1 VKASLGLPTHRLDRG
16 DEFVGGDA
24 IAQMAGA
31 AEAAG
36 FDAVFVTEHP
46 FPGDVW
52 LAHGGHHAL
61 DPLVAL
67 SFAAAATTRLRLQT
81 NLYIAAY
88 RNPFLSA
95 KAIATL
101 DVLSGGRV
109 ILGVGAGYLEPE
121 FAALGVEFE
130 ERNALTDEA
139 LQAMKAAWTGESV
152 AHDGLHF
159 RAPGNTM
166 LPRPAQRP
174 HPPLWI
180 GGNSRR
186 AIRRAVEQ
194 ADGWVPMPNPARSA
208 ARRRTPALE
217 SLDDLRAG
225 IAYAREHGEAV
236 GREAPLDIQF
246 MPLGIDMFSVG
257 RLDDHGAADGVVEG
271 VAELAEAGV
280 TWLAAGVPG
289 ETRTEFLDNVVRYGE
304 EVLARVRSIEGAT
317 WR

>member
-1 VKASLGLPTHRLDRG
+1 VKASLGLPTHRLERG
-16 DEFVGGDA
+16 DEFA
-24 IAQMAGA
+24 SGA
-31 AEAAG
+31 AVAGMAAAAEVAG

-46 FPGDVW
+46 FPGDAW

-67 SFAAAATTRLRLQT
+67 AFAAAATTRLRLQT

-95 KAIATL
+95 KAVATL

-121 FAALGVEFE
+121 FAALGVDFE
-130 ERNALTDEA
+130 ERNELTDEA
-139 LQAMKAAWTGESV
+139 LDAMKAAWSGESV
-152 AHDGLHF
+152 TLDGRHF
-159 RAPGNTM
+159 TVTGNTM

-174 HPPLWI
+174 HPPLWV

-186 AIRRAVEQ
+186 AIRRAVEH

-208 ARRRTPALE
+208 SRRHTPALE
-217 SLDDLRAG
+217 TLDDLRAG
-225 IAYAREHGEAV
+225 IAYAREHSEAV
-236 GREAPLDIQF
+236 GRETPLDVVF
-246 MPLGIDMFSVG
+246 MPLGVDMFNAGRTDADRVIESVT
-257 RLDDHGAADGVVEG
+257 
-271 VAELAEAGV
+271 ELAAAGV
-280 TWLAAGVPG
+280 TWLAVGVPG
-289 ETRTEFLDNVVRYGE
+289 DTRVELVDNLVRYGD
-304 EVLARVRSIEGAT
+304 EVLTRVRSIEGAT

>member
-1 VKASLGLPTHRLDRG
+1 VRASLGLPTHRVDRG
-16 DEFVGGDA
+16 GEFTAGDA
-24 IAQMAGA
+24 IAEMAEA

-36 FDAVFVTEHP
+36 FDAVFVTDHP
-46 FPGDVW
+46 FPGDAW

-95 KAIATL
+95 KAVATL

-121 FAALGVEFE
+121 FAALGVDFE
-130 ERNALTDEA
+130 ERNELTDEA
-139 LQAMKAAWTGESV
+139 LHAMKAAWSGESV
-152 AHDGLHF
+152 ALEGRHF
-159 RAPGNTM
+159 TTTGNTM
-166 LPRPAQRP
+166 LPRPVQSP
-174 HPPLWI
+174 HPPLWV

-186 AIRRAVEQ
+186 AVRRAVEH

-208 ARRRTPALE
+208 SRRRTPALE
-217 SLDDLRAG
+217 SLDDLRAL
-225 IAYAREHGEAV
+225 IAYAREHGDAV
-236 GREAPLDIQF
+236 GREAQLDVVF
-246 MPLGIDMFSVG
+246 MPLGADMFRSG
-257 RLDDHGAADGVVEG
+257 RPDADRVVES
-271 VAELAEAGV
+271 VAELAAAGV

-289 ETRTEFLDNVVRYGE
+289 ETRTEFMDNVARYGD

>member
-16 DEFVGGDA
+16 DEFAAGDA
-24 IAQMAGA
+24 IAHMAEA

-46 FPGDVW
+46 FPGDEW

-95 KAIATL
+95 KAVATL

-109 ILGVGAGYLEPE
+109 ILGVGAGYLESE
-121 FAALGVEFE
+121 FAALGVDFE
-130 ERNALTDEA
+130 ERNTLTDEA
-139 LQAMKAAWTGESV
+139 LDAMKAAWSGESV
-152 AHDGLHF
+152 TLDGRHF
-159 RAPGNTM
+159 TAAGNTM

-174 HPPLWI
+174 RPPLWV

-208 ARRRTPALE
+208 SRRHTPALE
-217 SLDDLRAG
+217 SLDDLRVR
-225 IAYAREHGEAV
+225 IAYACDHSEVV
-236 GREAPLDIQF
+236 GREAPLDVVF
-246 MPLGIDMFSVG
+246 MPLGVDMFSTG
-257 RLDDHGAADGVVEG
+257 RPDADRVVES
-271 VAELAEAGV
+271 VAELAAAGV
-280 TWLAAGVPG
+280 TWLAVGVPG
-289 ETRTEFLDNVVRYGE
+289 ETRVEFVDNVVRYGD
-304 EVLARVRSIEGAT
+304 EVLTRVRSIEGAT

>member
-1 VKASLGLPTHRLDRG
+1 MRASLGLPTHRVDRG
-16 DEFVGGDA
+16 REFTAGDA
-24 IAQMAGA
+24 IAEMAEA

-36 FDAVFVTEHP
+36 FDAVFVTDHP
-46 FPGDVW
+46 FPGDAW

-95 KAIATL
+95 KAVATL

-121 FAALGVEFE
+121 FAALGVDFE
-130 ERNALTDEA
+130 ERNELTDEA
-139 LQAMKAAWTGESV
+139 LHAMKAAWSGESV
-152 AHDGLHF
+152 ALDGRHF
-159 RAPGNTM
+159 TATGNTM
-166 LPRPAQRP
+166 LPRPVQSP
-174 HPPLWI
+174 HPPLWV

-186 AIRRAVEQ
+186 AVRRAVEH

-208 ARRRTPALE
+208 SRRRTPALE
-217 SLDDLRAG
+217 SLDDLRAL
-225 IAYAREHGEAV
+225 IAYAREHGDAV
-236 GREAPLDIQF
+236 GREAQLDVVF
-246 MPLGIDMFSVG
+246 MPLGADMFRSG
-257 RLDDHGAADGVVEG
+257 RPDADRVVES
-271 VAELAEAGV
+271 VAELAAAGV

-289 ETRTEFLDNVVRYGE
+289 ETRTEFMDNVARYGD

>member
-1 VKASLGLPTHRLDRG
+1 
-16 DEFVGGDA
+16 
-24 IAQMAGA
+24 
-31 AEAAG
+31 
-36 FDAVFVTEHP
+36 
-46 FPGDVW
+46 
-52 LAHGGHHAL
+52 
-61 DPLVAL
+61 
-67 SFAAAATTRLRLQT
+67 LRLQT

-95 KAIATL
+95 KAVATL

-121 FAALGVEFE
+121 FAALGVDFE

-139 LQAMKAAWTGESV
+139 LHAMKAAWAGESV
-152 AHDGLHF
+152 ALDGVHF
-159 RAPGNTM
+159 KVTGNTM

-174 HPPLWI
+174 HPPLWV

-186 AIRRAVEQ
+186 AVRRAVEQ

-208 ARRRTPALE
+208 SRRRTPALE

-225 IAYAREHGEAV
+225 IAYARDHGEAV

-246 MPLGIDMFSVG
+246 MPLGVDMFSAG
-257 RLDDHGAADGVVEG
+257 GLDDHRAVERMVES
-271 VAELAEAGV
+271 VAELAAAGV

-289 ETRTEFLDNVVRYGE
+289 ETRAEFVDNVACYGE
-304 EVLARVRSIEGAT
+304 EILRSPDFPGTPIGT
-317 WR
+317 PGPP

>member
-1 VKASLGLPTHRLDRG
+1 MKASLGLPTHRLDCG

-24 IAQMAGA
+24 IAHMAAA

-46 FPGDVW
+46 FPGDAW

-88 RNPFLSA
+88 RKPFLSA
-95 KAIATL
+95 KAVATL
-101 DVLSGGRV
+101 DALSGGRV

-121 FAALGVEFE
+121 FAALGVDFE

-139 LQAMKAAWTGESV
+139 LRAMKAAWSGESV
-152 AHDGLHF
+152 VLEGGHF
-159 RAPGNTM
+159 TATGNTM
-166 LPRPAQRP
+166 LPRPTQRP
-174 HPPLWI
+174 HPPLWV

-186 AIRRAVEQ
+186 AIRRAVEE

-208 ARRRTPALE
+208 SRRHTPALE
-217 SLDDLRAG
+217 SLDDLRTR

-236 GREAPLDIQF
+236 GREASLDVMF
-246 MPLGIDMFSVG
+246 MPLGVDMFNSG
-257 RLDDHGAADGVVEG
+257 RPDADRVVESA
-271 VAELAEAGV
+271 AELAGAGV

-289 ETRTEFLDNVVRYGE
+289 ETRAEFMDNVVRYGA
-304 EVLARVRSIEGAT
+304 EVLARVRPIEGAT

>member
-16 DEFVGGDA
+16 DEFVAGDA
-24 IAQMAGA
+24 IAHIAGA

-46 FPGDVW
+46 FPGDAW

-95 KAIATL
+95 KAVATL

-121 FAALGVEFE
+121 FAALGVDFE

-139 LQAMKAAWTGESV
+139 LRAMKVAWSGESV
-152 AHDGLHF
+152 ALDGHHF
-159 RAPGNTM
+159 TATGNTM

-174 HPPLWI
+174 HPPLWV

-186 AIRRAVEQ
+186 AIRRAVEE

-208 ARRRTPALE
+208 SRRRTPALE

-225 IAYAREHGEAV
+225 IAYAREHAEAV
-236 GREAPLDIQF
+236 GREAPLDVVF
-246 MPLGIDMFSVG
+246 MPLGIDMFNSG
-257 RLDDHGAADGVVEG
+257 RLDADRVFESVE
-271 VAELAEAGV
+271 ELASAGV

-289 ETRTEFLDNVVRYGE
+289 DTRAEFVDNVVRYGE
-304 EVLARVRSIEGAT
+304 EVLGRVRSIEGAT